1 MGIPSAASTDSR
13 MWVRGPTA
21 QPADPEPVGPSAP
34 VPAAV
39 APVLG
44 SAPSSTQR
52 STPPAQDARLT
63 PPASTA
69 RTGSSWPAEPSE
81 HAPVRHKGHMVSWV
95 SAHGGSGTSTLA
107 RVLGGVDVGRRWPAP
122 GRGEPGQVLL
132 VARTHAEGMRAASQA
147 LNALRLGDHPAG
159 IQLLSL
165 VLVADA
171 PGRLPRKL
179 GQRVRVMR
187 SATTVYRVPWVPA
200 WRFGEEMGPPPR
212 EVRALDRL
220 LSTSLSA
227 SASTVHMRRSR

>member
-1 MGIPSAASTDSR
+1 MGIPPTASADSR

-21 QPADPEPVGPSAP
+21 RPADTAPMGPPAP
-34 VPAAV
+34 VPA
-39 APVLG
+39 PV
-44 SAPSSTQR
+44 
-52 STPPAQDARLT
+52 TPAQGPTPQAQDARLT

-69 RTGSSWPAEPSE
+69 RTGSSWPSAPSE
-81 HAPVRHKGHMVSWV
+81 RVPLQHKGHKVSWV
-95 SAHGGSGTSTLA
+95 SAHGGSGASTLA
-107 RVLGGVDVGRRWPAP
+107 RVLGGVDVGRRWPVP

-159 IQLLSL
+159 IQLLSV

-187 SATTVYRVPWVPA
+187 SAAKVYRVPWVPA
-200 WRFGEEMGPPPR
+200 WRFGEEVDAPPR

-220 LSTSLSA
+220 LSG
-227 SASTVHMRRSR
+227 STGRTGRPR